1 MPTPCTHPK
10 EVTHVRTNLPCPSP
24 SRVGGDLLMEAV
36 LATAIHLSSKQIID
50 AAAVSPMPKFSA
62 CVVKRE
68 SGGTLA
74 DKTSGVRARNHEA
87 GSSASGRWQFLD
99 RAWRINGGLH
109 YMVAERLRQF
119 GMPAREART
128 IRVTLARTPIHLW
141 PGALQDVGH
150 AEVLER
156 GGWFHWR
163 NHDRCDRLAVR

>member
-1 MPTPCTHPK
+1 MPTPCAYLK
-10 EVTHVRTNLPCPSP
+10 EMNHVRTNLPRLCPP
-24 SRVGGDLLMEAV
+24 RVGGDLLMEAV
-36 LATAIHLSSKQIID
+36 LATALHLSTKQIVD

-68 SGGTLA
+68 SGGTLE
-74 DKTSGVRARNHEA
+74 DKTSGVRARNREA
-87 GSSASGRWQFLD
+87 GSSASGRWQFID
-99 RAWRINGGLH
+99 RDWRRGLS
-109 YMVAERLRQF
+109 YMVADRLRQF

-128 IRVTLARTPIHLW
+128 IRVRLSRKSIDLW

-163 NHDRCDRLAVR
+163 NHDRCDRLAVH